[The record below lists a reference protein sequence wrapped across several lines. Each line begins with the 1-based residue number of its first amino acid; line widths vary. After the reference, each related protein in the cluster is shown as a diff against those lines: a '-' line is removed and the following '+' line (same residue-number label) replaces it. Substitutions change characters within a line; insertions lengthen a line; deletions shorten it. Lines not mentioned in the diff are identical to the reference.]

1 MAFDCSGITREHTVK
16 NIRQAFQIHSR
27 NFKTS
32 KFEKKG
38 VKTFD
43 LNVITD
49 GTDSTDFN
57 VMRFNCIHLICIYIP
72 SIFQEKKHQQII
84 GIISYIMVFHCYVI
98 STPHKINQ
106 QINST

>member
-57 VMRFNCIHLICIYIP
+57 VMRFNCIHLYLYPKYI
-72 SIFQEKKHQQII
+72 SRKKHQQIR
-84 GIISYIMVFHCYVI
+84 GIISYIMLFHCYVI
-98 STPHKINQ
+98 STPHNKPTN
-106 QINST
+106 